1 MEFIYNVPDELKHYD
16 EVFKD
21 WNEMINTNI
30 DADTTTIVKQVVT
43 WWENY
48 PQKEDKKSCIG
59 CEQEA
64 PKKVWD
70 IFDKFKITRTEKTYG
85 IFYTLEYILGDDMEL
100 EISSI
105 QFNDN
110 GKVDLAVIMEDMVI
124 CDDVCHDSKTLNITV
139 LNKMNSTIRA

>member
-1 MEFIYNVPDELKHYD
+1 MEFKYNVPEELKHYD

-21 WNEMINTNI
+21 WNDMVNTNI
-30 DADTTTIVKQVVT
+30 DKNTKTIVRQVVT

-48 PQKEDKKSCIG
+48 PQKEEKTSHINCNI
-59 CEQEA
+59 A
-64 PKKVWD
+64 PTKVWD
-70 IFDKFKITRTEKTYG
+70 IFDKFKITRIEKTYG

-110 GKVDLAVIMEDMVI
+110 GKVDLAVIMEDMII
-124 CDDVCHDSKTLNITV
+124 CNDTCHDSNTLNITV
-139 LNKMNSTIRA
+139 LNKMSSTIKA

>member
-16 EVFKD
+16 EVFKG
-21 WNEMINTNI
+21 WNEMVNMNI
-30 DADTTTIVKQVVT
+30 DADTKTIVEQVVT

-48 PQKEDKKSCIG
+48 PQKEEKNLRIDCD
-59 CEQEA
+59 EA

-85 IFYTLEYILGDDMEL
+85 IFYTLEYILGEDLEL

-110 GKVDLAVIMEDMVI
+110 GKVDLAVIMDDIVI
-124 CDDVCHDSKTLNITV
+124 CDNTCHDSKTLNITV
-139 LNKMNSTIRA
+139 LNKMNSTIKA

>member
-21 WNEMINTNI
+21 WNEMVNMNI
-30 DADTTTIVKQVVT
+30 GADTKTIVEQVVT

-48 PQKEDKKSCIG
+48 PQKEEKSLRIDYD
-59 CEQEA
+59 EA

-85 IFYTLEYILGDDMEL
+85 IFYTLEYILGEDLEL

-110 GKVDLAVIMEDMVI
+110 GKVDLAVIMDDIVI
-124 CDDVCHDSKTLNITV
+124 CDNTCHDSKTLNITV
-139 LNKMNSTIRA
+139 LNKMNSTIKA